1 MRNQVFKMKI
11 GWTISLLVAVA
22 FAAAPP
28 ASAAAKKSPARTARK
43 APAKKPVAAPPA
55 EVTPAT
61 TGGFMVPKAVIL
73 RSPTSAEAASNAVWN
88 VRAGL
93 NVAAL
98 QCQFSGY
105 LKTVKNYND
114 FLKHHGDELVSAQQ
128 VMLGHFRRTDGNR
141 AANSFDQY
149 TTRTYN
155 SYSTLDAQYAFC
167 DAAGRV
173 GRLALALPK
182 GKLTGMALTLLPQ
195 LRLSLN
201 QQALSPALN
210 IMAIAP
216 MPLPEII
223 VSGP

>member
-1 MRNQVFKMKI
+1 MV
-11 GWTISLLVAVA
+11 LAALAV
-22 FAAAPP
+22 AAAPP
-28 ASAAAKKSPARTARK
+28 AFAAGKPPAKAARK
-43 APAKKPVAAPPA
+43 PPAKPPAAKKPVVVAPPK
-55 EVTPAT
+55 P
-61 TGGFMVPKAVIL
+61 GGFMVPKEVVL
-73 RSPTSAEAASNAVWN
+73 RNPTPAEAAANAVWN

-105 LKTVKNYND
+105 LKTVDNYND
-114 FLKHHGDELVSAQQ
+114 FLKHHGEELVQAQQ
-128 VMLGHFRRTDGNR
+128 AMLGHFRRLDGAR
-141 AANSFDQY
+141 AATSFDQY

-195 LRLSLN
+195 VRQSLM
-201 QQALSPALN
+201 QQALSPTLT
-210 IMAIAP
+210 IMPIAP
-216 MPLPEII
+216 VELPEII
-223 VSGP
+223 IPT

>member
-1 MRNQVFKMKI
+1 MKH
-11 GWTISLLVAVA
+11 GWTISLLAAVA
-22 FAAAPP
+22 LAAAPP
-28 ASAAAKKSPARTARK
+28 ATAAGKKPPARIAK
-43 APAKKPVAAPPA
+43 NAPAKKPVIKAPVVAMAPS
-55 EVTPAT
+55 VP
-61 TGGFMVPKAVIL
+61 GGFMVPKAVVL
-73 RSPTSAEAASNAVWN
+73 RNPSAAEAAANAVWN

-114 FLKHHGDELVSAQQ
+114 FLKHHGDELVAAQQ
-128 VMLGHFRRTDGNR
+128 TMIGHFRRTDGAR
-141 AANSFDQY
+141 AASSFDQY

-173 GRLALALPK
+173 GRLVLALPK

-195 LRLSLN
+195 VRQSLT
-201 QQALSPALN
+201 QQALSPALA
-210 IMAIAP
+210 IMPMAA
-216 MPLPEII
+216 MPLPEIEI
-223 VSGP
+223 PA

>member
-1 MRNQVFKMKI
+1 M
-11 GWTISLLVAVA
+11 LLATLAVTAVPPVSAATGKTPAKVARKLPLK
-22 FAAAPP
+22 PP
-28 ASAAAKKSPARTARK
+28 A
-43 APAKKPVAAPPA
+43 AKKPVVVEAAPPK
-55 EVTPAT
+55 P
-61 TGGFMVPKAVIL
+61 GGFMVPKEVLL
-73 RSPTSAEAASNAVWN
+73 RKPTPAEAAANAVWN

-105 LKTVKNYND
+105 LKTVNNYND
-114 FLKHHGDELVSAQQ
+114 FLKHHGEELVRAQQ
-128 VMLGHFRRTDGNR
+128 AMLGYFRRLDGAR
-141 AANSFDQY
+141 ATTSFDQY

-195 LRLSLN
+195 VRQSLM
-201 QQALSPALN
+201 QQALSPALA
-210 IMAIAP
+210 IEPIAP
-216 MPLPEII
+216 VALPEII
-223 VSGP
+223 IPA

>member
-1 MRNQVFKMKI
+1 MKH
-11 GWTISLLVAVA
+11 GWTISLL
-22 FAAAPP
+22 AAIALATAPP
-28 ASAAAKKSPARTARK
+28 ALAAGRKPPARK
-43 APAKKPVAAPPA
+43 AVAKKPVAKPP
-55 EVTPAT
+55 VVVVPTVP
-61 TGGFMVPKAVIL
+61 GGFMVPKAVVL
-73 RSPTSAEAASNAVWN
+73 RNPTPAEAAANAVWN

-114 FLKHHGDELVSAQQ
+114 FLKHHGDELVAAQQ
-128 VMLGHFRRTDGNR
+128 AMLGHFRRYDGAR

-173 GRLALALPK
+173 GRLVLALPK
-182 GKLTGMALTLLPQ
+182 GKLTGLALVLLPQ
-195 LRLSLN
+195 VRQSLM
-201 QQALSPALN
+201 QQALSPALA
-210 IMAIAP
+210 IVPMAPVA
-216 MPLPEII
+216 LPEI
-223 VSGP
+223 VVPA

>member
-1 MRNQVFKMKI
+1 MKH
-11 GWTISLLVAVA
+11 GWTITLLAAFA

-28 ASAAAKKSPARTARK
+28 AAAAAKKPPAKSAKK
-43 APAKKPVAAPPA
+43 APVKKPVAKPPVA
-55 EVTPAT
+55 VDPPKP
-61 TGGFMVPKAVIL
+61 GGFMVPREVVL
-73 RSPTSAEAASNAVWN
+73 RNPTPAEAAANAVWN

-114 FLKHHGDELVSAQQ
+114 FLRHHGDELVQSQQ
-128 VMLGHFRRTDGNR
+128 IMLGHFRRVDGAR

-173 GRLALALPK
+173 GRLVLALPK
-182 GKLTGMALTLLPQ
+182 GGLTAMALNLLPQ
-195 LRLSLN
+195 VRQSLMDRP
-201 QQALSPALN
+201 LSPAL
-210 IMAIAP
+210 AVVP
-216 MPLPEII
+216 MLPVPLPEII
-223 VSGP
+223 APA